1 MRFVL
6 GDLTCTYKKTSFKT
20 TCQSINNFTSFWT
33 TLNECNVCFPIAEIA
48 RFSSLPKKNPS
59 ESVKEDLNLVK
70 GN

>member
-6 GDLTCTYKKTSFKT
+6 GDLTYTYKKTSFKT

-48 RFSSLPKKNPS
+48 RFSSLPKMNPS
-59 ESVKEDLNLVK
+59 ESVKGRLELS
-70 GN
+70 